1 MPTYPISDHCD
12 GERFFNPHTRAR
24 PLRDVIKWMR
34 SRQRTPWPRH
44 LPIAPHPAPPATV
57 ERGCVAVTFIGHSTF
72 SIRTGSAVIL
82 TDPVFTSY
90 AGPFGRMGPRRVR
103 PPAIAASALPPVDIV
118 LVSHNHYD
126 HLQPSSLRLF
136 ADRAVYIA
144 PLGVGPQMSI
154 PPKGGN
160 YRVERGQPASPE
172 RPVVSAERP
181 IASAESRV
189 ASAERPV
196 VSAERPV
203 ASAESRVP
211 SGEN

>member
-82 TDPVFTSY
+82 TDPVFPSH

-154 PPKGGN
+154 PPQGGN
-160 YRVERGQPASPE
+160 YRVGRETDLPPEGGSYRVGRGQAASPQN
-172 RPVVSAERP
+172 
-181 IASAESRV
+181 
-189 ASAERPV
+189 
-196 VSAERPV
+196 PV
-203 ASAESRVP
+203 ASAFR
-211 SGEN
+211 